1 MIKIIEISPMMK
13 VAGAVSLTRV
23 GIIKGVCQPSI
34 FPAAVYL
41 RSNEQPLLFLL
52 ILYSIKPLFK
62 LKNITYS
69 ENLLTLRT
77 RS

>member
-1 MIKIIEISPMMK
+1 MTKILEISPMMK

-23 GIIKGVCQPSI
+23 GIIKGVCQLSI

-41 RSNEQPLLFLL
+41 RSNEQPLFFLL
-52 ILYSIKPLFK
+52 ILFFMKPLFK

-69 ENLLTLRT
+69 ANLLTLRT
-77 RS
+77 RC